1 MRSIVA
7 AMDIF
12 IIVIK
17 TKILNQ
23 LDEIRNTNTK
33 FRSGKVNDDAFPITP
48 VIPLN
53 SSCTP

>member
-12 IIVIK
+12 IIVMFK

-33 FRSGKVNDDAFPITP
+33 FRSGNVNDDAFFKLFI
-48 VIPLN
+48 
-53 SSCTP
+53 